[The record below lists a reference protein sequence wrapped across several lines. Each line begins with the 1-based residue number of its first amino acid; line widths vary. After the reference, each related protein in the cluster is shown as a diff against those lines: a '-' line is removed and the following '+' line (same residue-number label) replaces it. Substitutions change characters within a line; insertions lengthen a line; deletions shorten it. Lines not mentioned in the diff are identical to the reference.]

1 MKKKILCNFWIPG
14 EIVKYLGDD
23 FELLYPKEEIEGHFG
38 LGDVIPCLNEVNAVL
53 IDGLP
58 FDKATIDRTGPQF
71 KVIGRHG
78 VGCDAVDCEY
88 AGKKGIAV
96 VHTPQAVTQPT
107 AELAITLLLD
117 TARNVSRLDRGIRG
131 SKKCVTPFS
140 FSGGSVTV
148 YGKTLGIIGFGR
160 IGKAVGVKARGLGLN
175 VIYFDP
181 IRASAA
187 QEAEMGVAYV
197 PLEELLKSADFVTLH
212 CPYVPENHHLINEK
226 TLSLMKPS
234 AFLVNASRGKVV
246 DEAALAAALKN
257 KTIAGAGLDVYEF
270 EPEINQELIK
280 LENVVLAPHIGTW
293 SRDTRLAMAKEALDG
308 ICGVLRG
315 EDPPNVFNREF
326 LVKE

>member
-14 EIVKYLGDD
+14 EVLKHLGDD
-23 FELLYPKEEIEGHFG
+23 FDLVYPKEEIAGHFG
-38 LGDVIPCLNEVNAVL
+38 LGDVIPYLNEVNAVL

-58 FDKATIDRTGPQF
+58 FDKSTIDKAGPQF
-71 KVIGRHG
+71 QVIGRHG

-96 VHTPQAVTQPT
+96 VNTPQTVTQPT

-117 TARNVSRLDRGIRG
+117 TARNVSRLDRAIRG
-131 SKKCVTPFS
+131 SNKCVTPFS
-140 FSGGSVTV
+140 FSGGSVAV

-160 IGKAVGVKARGLGLN
+160 IGKAVGVKARGLGLK

-181 IRASAA
+181 IRAAAA
-187 QEAEMGVAYV
+187 QEAEIGVKHV
-197 PLEELLKSADFVTLH
+197 PLEELLKIADFVTLH

-234 AFLVNASRGKVV
+234 AFLVNASRGKMV
-246 DEAALAAALKN
+246 DETALAAALKN

-270 EPEINQELIK
+270 EPEINQELIQ

-308 ICGVLRG
+308 ICKVLRG
-315 EDPPNVFNREF
+315 EDPLNVFNREF
-326 LVKE
+326 LVKK

>member
-1 MKKKILCNFWIPG
+1 MKKKILFNFWIPG
-14 EIVKYLGDD
+14 ELVKYPGDD
-23 FELLYPKEEIEGHFG
+23 FELVYPKEEIEGHFD
-38 LGDVIPCLNEVNAVL
+38 LGEVIPYLNEVNAVL

-58 FDKATIDRTGPQF
+58 FDKSTIDKAGPQF

-78 VGCDAVDCEY
+78 VGCDAVDYRY

-96 VHTPQAVTQPT
+96 VNTPQTVTHPT
-107 AELAITLLLD
+107 AELAVTLLLD
-117 TARNVSRLDRGIRG
+117 TARNVSRLDRTIRRN
-131 SKKCVTPFS
+131 KECMTLFS
-140 FSGGSVTV
+140 FSEGSVTV

-160 IGKAVGVKARGLGLN
+160 IGKAVGIKAKGLGLN

-187 QEAEMGVAYV
+187 QEAEIGVKYV
-197 PLEELLKSADFVTLH
+197 PLEELLKIADFITLH

-226 TLSLMKPS
+226 TLSLMKLS
-234 AFLVNASRGKVV
+234 AFLVNASRGKMV
-246 DEAALAAALKN
+246 DEAALTAALKN
-257 KTIAGAGLDVYEF
+257 KNIAGAGLDVYEF
-270 EPEINQELIK
+270 EPEINQELMK

-293 SRDTRLAMAKEALDG
+293 SWDTRLAMAKEALDG
-308 ICGVLRG
+308 ICAVLRG